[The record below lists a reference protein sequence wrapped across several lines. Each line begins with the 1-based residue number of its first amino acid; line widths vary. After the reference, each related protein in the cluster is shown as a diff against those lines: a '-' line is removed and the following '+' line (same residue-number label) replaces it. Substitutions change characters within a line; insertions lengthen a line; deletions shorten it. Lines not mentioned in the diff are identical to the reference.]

1 MEPEKDE
8 GTPTEKKKGKDKG
21 VETAK
26 NVSATEDLDE
36 QASIQSVQ
44 FGPLSPAG
52 AVGLKTEDKRN
63 LDLILDISVPV
74 SVELGRTTMLI
85 KDILALS
92 QGSIV
97 ELERVA
103 GTPVDL
109 LVRGKLLAQG
119 EVVVVDEN
127 FGLKITN
134 ICGSEER
141 VRNLG

>member
-1 MEPEKDE
+1 MEPEKDA
-8 GTPTEKKKGKDKG
+8 GTTKEKKKSKAT
-21 VETAK
+21 EAAK
-26 NVSATEDLDE
+26 NVSDTEDLDN

-44 FGPLSPAG
+44 FGPISPMG
-52 AVGLKTEDKRN
+52 SEGSKNEDKRN

-97 ELERVA
+97 ELDRVA

-141 VRNLG
+141 VRNLA

>member
-1 MEPEKDE
+1 MEHVKEIDTNE
-8 GTPTEKKKGKDKG
+8 NMDA
-21 VETAK
+21 ET
-26 NVSATEDLDE
+26 
-36 QASIQSVQ
+36 SIQSVQ
-44 FGPLSPAG
+44 FSQLTPVSTDDVKGEG
-52 AVGLKTEDKRN
+52 KRN
-63 LDLILDISVPV
+63 LNLILDISVPV
-74 SVELGRTTMLI
+74 SVELGRTNMI
-85 KDILALS
+85 VKDILALS

-97 ELERVA
+97 ELDKIA

>member
-1 MEPEKDE
+1 MEQVKDIAANE
-8 GTPTEKKKGKDKG
+8 NMNTE
-21 VETAK
+21 T
-26 NVSATEDLDE
+26 
-36 QASIQSVQ
+36 SIQSVQ
-44 FGPLSPAG
+44 FSQ
-52 AVGLKTEDKRN
+52 LKNGNTEGVKDEGKRN

-74 SVELGRTTMLI
+74 SVELGRTNMLV
-85 KDILALS
+85 KDILALT

-97 ELERVA
+97 ELDKIA

>member
-1 MEPEKDE
+1 MESVKEIDTKERMDADVQIQTVQFSQLNPVNESAKDE
-8 GTPTEKKKGKDKG
+8 
-21 VETAK
+21 
-26 NVSATEDLDE
+26 S
-36 QASIQSVQ
+36 
-44 FGPLSPAG
+44 
-52 AVGLKTEDKRN
+52 KRN
-63 LDLILDISVPV
+63 LDLILDIPVPV
-74 SVELGRTTMLI
+74 SVELGHTTMLV
-85 KDILALS
+85 KDIIALS

-97 ELERVA
+97 ELDKMA

-141 VRNLG
+141 IRNLV

>member
-1 MEPEKDE
+1 MEHVKTIDTNERMKADAQIQEVQFSQLNPVNESIKDE
-8 GTPTEKKKGKDKG
+8 
-21 VETAK
+21 
-26 NVSATEDLDE
+26 S
-36 QASIQSVQ
+36 
-44 FGPLSPAG
+44 
-52 AVGLKTEDKRN
+52 KRN
-63 LDLILDISVPV
+63 LDLILDIPVPV
-74 SVELGRTTMLI
+74 SVELGHTTMLV
-85 KDILALS
+85 KDILTLS

-97 ELERVA
+97 ELDKMA

-141 VRNLG
+141 IKNLV

>member
-1 MEPEKDE
+1 MEQVKESNE
-8 GTPTEKKKGKDKG
+8 NTGTGN
-21 VETAK
+21 ET
-26 NVSATEDLDE
+26 
-36 QASIQSVQ
+36 QIQSVQ
-44 FGPLSPAG
+44 FSQLDSFNTPD
-52 AVGLKTEDKRN
+52 LKDEGKRN

-74 SVELGRTTMLI
+74 SVELGHTTMLV
-85 KDILALS
+85 KDILSLS

-97 ELERVA
+97 ELDKMA

-109 LVRGKLLAQG
+109 LIRGKLLAQG

-141 VRNLG
+141 IRNLG

>member
-1 MEPEKDE
+1 MEQIKENETK
-8 GTPTEKKKGKDKG
+8 GNMNTE
-21 VETAK
+21 T
-26 NVSATEDLDE
+26 
-36 QASIQSVQ
+36 SIQSVQ
-44 FGPLSPAG
+44 FSQLNAG
-52 AVGLKTEDKRN
+52 NAEGAKDDGRRN

-74 SVELGRTTMLI
+74 SVELGRTNMLV

-97 ELERVA
+97 ELDKIA

-141 VRNLG
+141 VKNLG

>member
-1 MEPEKDE
+1 MEPEKDT
-8 GTPTEKKKGKDKG
+8 GTTKEKKKGKDKG
-21 VETAK
+21 AESAK
-26 NVSATEDLDE
+26 NMSATEDMDN
-36 QASIQSVQ
+36 QTSIQSVQ
-44 FGPLSPAG
+44 FGPISPVG
-52 AVGLKTEDKRN
+52 TEGLKTEDKRN

-85 KDILALS
+85 KDILSLS

-97 ELERVA
+97 ELDRVA